1 MARPA
6 AAVLVPVVPAP
17 VVLDPAQVVLLVV
30 VDVGIPVAVA
40 AEAMAPAPVAGF
52 ADLLVVAREI
62 VVMLLGHLLVVLL
75 FLRSATPQ

>member
-1 MARPA
+1 M
-6 AAVLVPVVPAP
+6 
-17 VVLDPAQVVLLVV
+17 VLLVV
-30 VDVGIPVAVA
+30 DAAIPVAVA
-40 AEAMAPAPVAGF
+40 AEAMAPAPVVGL